1 MRFIVSP
8 KFFQNIFDKLLIMVA
23 FSTAFYSFSYIT
35 ADPDL
40 WGHIRFGKE
49 LFEAKSFLYSDIFSY
64 TAYGHEWVN
73 HEWLSELFMFC
84 IFNVFGSI
92 GLLIMKMLVG
102 LAIVYILFIISRYR
116 EKSSLVWAMVSM
128 IAVMIMGPGFMI
140 RPQLV
145 TLLFTALFFFVFHLY
160 LERDTNRLWLLPLI
174 MIIWVNSHGGF
185 IIGAG
190 LLPVVVICVLGENVF
205 KGNYEN
211 RIKNVIVWSILTE
224 ISILVNPYGV
234 RILTFLFESLS
245 VPRDITEWNPITV
258 LDFSFLK
265 FKILSLLVLLFV
277 FLNRGKNRY
286 WEIGIILVAMVFSF
300 KHQRHSPI
308 FALLAV
314 PFLTE
319 NLSIFAKKIRL
330 NERIY
335 SYSSYTILIL
345 VLGLLIG
352 YQLLTTTIRYTRSEF
367 NIIVDPSVY
376 PVYAIQFLK
385 ENEITGNILVP
396 FMWGEYVIWKLYPE
410 CKVSIDGRFR
420 TVYPEEII
428 NDHFTA
434 LRSERKWM
442 ELVNKYPP
450 DIILSKR
457 NMISKKMINANPDW
471 IYVYSDDISIIFIKD
486 EKYRQWIKDKK
497 RGEKLIYPKRSLS
510 IYFP

>member
-116 EKSSLVWAMVSM
+116 EKSSLMWTMVSM

-205 KGNYEN
+205 KGNYKN
-211 RIKNVIVWSILTE
+211 REKKIIVWSILTE

-245 VPRDITEWNPITV
+245 VPRDITEWNPITI

-265 FKILSLLVLLFV
+265 FKIFSLLVLSFI

-286 WEIGIILVAMVFSF
+286 WEIGIILIAMVFSF
-300 KHQRHSPI
+300 MHQRHSPI
-308 FALLAV
+308 LAIV
-314 PFLTE
+314 ATPFLTE
-319 NLSIFAKKIRL
+319 NLSKVSKKIKL
-330 NERIY
+330 DNIIY
-335 SYSSYTILIL
+335 SVSSYGILIF
-345 VLGLLIG
+345 VLCILIG
-352 YQLLTTTIRYTRSEF
+352 YQLSTTMNRYVKSGF
-367 NIIVDPSVY
+367 NIIVDPNFF
-376 PVYAIQFLK
+376 PVYAIQFLRDNK
-385 ENEITGNILVP
+385 LTGNILVP
-396 FMWGEYVIWKLYPE
+396 FVWGEYAIWKLYPE

-428 NDHFTA
+428 DDHFAA
-434 LRSERKWM
+434 LRSERNWM
-442 ELVNKYPP
+442 KLINKYPP

-486 EKYRQWIKDKK
+486 EKYHQWITDKK
-497 RGEKLIYPKRSLS
+497 GGGKIIYPKRSLS